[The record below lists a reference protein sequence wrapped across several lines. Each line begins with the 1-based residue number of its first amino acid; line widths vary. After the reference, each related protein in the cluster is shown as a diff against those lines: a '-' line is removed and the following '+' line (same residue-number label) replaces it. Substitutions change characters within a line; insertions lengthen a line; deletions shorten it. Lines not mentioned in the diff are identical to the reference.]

1 LNSQWNGL
9 LESHLD
15 SVVMHDLMA
24 FLQRRR
30 RAGAV
35 VYPPSDD
42 IYAAFSCTPFEQVRA
57 VILGQDPYHGAGQAH
72 GLSFSVRSGIRMP
85 PSLRNIYREIS
96 QDVGC
101 AIPTDGCLQH
111 WVRQGVFLLNAV
123 LTVEEGKPGAHKA
136 RGWEHFTD
144 VVIDLLNRRRHGL
157 VFFLWG
163 NAAQKKGRL
172 IDRERHLVLEA
183 AHPSPLSAYRGFFGC
198 RHFSQ
203 CNQYLTDHGQL
214 PITWSPR

>member
-1 LNSQWNGL
+1 MNSQWNGL

-96 QDVGC
+96 QD
-101 AIPTDGCLQH
+101 A
-111 WVRQGVFLLNAV
+111 FLNEVTGSDKVMV
-123 LTVEEGKPGAHKA
+123 LFFHKDFEKCQIMDKHLKILC
-136 RGWEHFTD
+136 REHSEIKMLKIKD
-144 VVIDLLNRRRHGL
+144 
-157 VFFLWG
+157 
-163 NAAQKKGRL
+163 
-172 IDRERHLVLEA
+172 
-183 AHPSPLSAYRGFFGC
+183 
-198 RHFSQ
+198 
-203 CNQYLTDHGQL
+203 
-214 PITWSPR
+214 